1 METCLIL
8 TELDPETVE
17 AGFNKARECL
27 RNYKFTENRY
37 SSEDE
42 IEKYKQRVARS
53 EQSWSEILK
62 SGFKADLAAL
72 LARPEQWIR
81 LEGEIEIEDQH
92 HFIEFFIYPTGSNK
106 AGVSIAFSSSI
117 YDAIYSSKP
126 SFEHV
131 IDLNVKQ
138 DFVNFLLL
146 IAMSF
151 SARAFA
157 LKILTNA
164 EDTVMLLRV
173 SDIQEWLTVPSS
185 ASKRGWVFLIVGIR
199 AELVDRQKVEK
210 KWTAERVMQ
219 SASGFLFYDGFLSY
233 SKTM

>member
-8 TELDPETVE
+8 TELIPETVE
-17 AGFNKARECL
+17 AGFKKAREYL
-27 RNYKFTENRY
+27 RNYNFTENRY

-42 IEKYKQRVARS
+42 IVEYKQIIARS
-53 EQSWSEILK
+53 EQNFSEFLK
-62 SGFKADLAAL
+62 SGQADLAAL
-72 LARPEQWIR
+72 ADRPYEWLR
-81 LEGEIEIEDQH
+81 LEGEIEIEDH
-92 HFIEFFIYPTGSNK
+92 HYFIMLFIYPMSDTK
-106 AGVSIAFSSSI
+106 AGVSITFSSNL

-131 IDLNVKQ
+131 IDFNVKQ

-151 SARAFA
+151 SASAFA
-157 LKILTNA
+157 LKILTDV

-173 SDIQEWLTVPSS
+173 SDIQEWLMVPSS
-185 ASKRGWVFLIVGIR
+185 ALKRGRVFILVGIR

-210 KWTAERVMQ
+210 KWTADRVMK
-219 SASGFLFYDGFLSY
+219 SASGFLFYDGFVSY
-233 SKTM
+233 SKIM